1 MNLDLAINPV
11 IPWPVMAG
19 ICVVLLILKRK
30 GWLNFLRQLVI
41 VILLF
46 MINLRIAVPSDSVT
60 VVKRDVDV
68 LFVVDNTIS
77 MLAEDYGVRNKRRID
92 GVKSDIAEI
101 IDSFEGARFA
111 LITFTDSANYLVPYT
126 SEFSLVT
133 QAVNELNG
141 QTKSYGSG
149 TSLNVVLKTFEDNLE
164 ANAES
169 MEEEDDDRMQLVFFI
184 SDGEITDEKDKLESF
199 EDLSEYIDGGAVL
212 GYGSD
217 KGGEMRVKYSATSEE
232 YELLTYYD
240 DHYNLITPKS
250 YIDEKNLNAVADDLG
265 IDYYHMDSDKDTEKM
280 IDEMLSKIENGD
292 FSKSQ
297 ETGEGYDEIYW
308 IFALA
313 LAGFLL
319 IDFIYYRLFFGKER

>member
-1 MNLDLAINPV
+1 MFNGYRIIGLCITKIGNEEYY
-11 IPWPVMAG
+11 
-19 ICVVLLILKRK
+19 
-30 GWLNFLRQLVI
+30 NFIRVFNETA
-41 VILLF
+41 VKNGYRLF
-46 MINLRIAVPSDSVT
+46 IYQMSSDMIGDS
-60 VVKRDVDV
+60 
-68 LFVVDNTIS
+68 
-77 MLAEDYGVRNKRRID
+77 
-92 GVKSDIAEI
+92 
-101 IDSFEGARFA
+101 
-111 LITFTDSANYLVPYT
+111 
-126 SEFSLVT
+126 
-133 QAVNELNG
+133 
-141 QTKSYGSG
+141 
-149 TSLNVVLKTFEDNLE
+149 
-164 ANAES
+164 
-169 MEEEDDDRMQLVFFI
+169 
-184 SDGEITDEKDKLESF
+184 
-199 EDLSEYIDGGAVL
+199 L